1 MRNVK
6 LMLAAAVS
14 VAALSGTAQA
24 ATIVGATVTGPSGTV
39 WTTDANN
46 FYALFLQGNNTSTY
60 INPNRSISLPV
71 MTSGNMSQLL
81 VGEGFRAGETI
92 NSDATFNLALRFA
105 GGQTLSGIYTVATNS
120 FLGGANNTF
129 TEGSTTYSLTNFF
142 YNRGRA
148 DLVSGYTA
156 TPGGDP
162 LDYNGS
168 FTVSAV
174 TSAVPETATWAMM
187 LAGFAMIGAGVRS
200 RKNQSVRVTYA

>member
-39 WTTDANN
+39 WTTEANSY
-46 FYALFLQGNNTSTY
+46 YALFLQGNNTTTY
-60 INPNRSISLPV
+60 VNPGRTIALPV
-71 MTSGNMSQLL
+71 SATGGMMQLL
-81 VGEGFRAGETI
+81 VGEGYRAGETI
-92 NSDATFNLALRFA
+92 NSDATYNLSLRFD
-105 GGQTLSGIYTVATNS
+105 GGQTLSGLYTVATNS
-120 FLGGANNTF
+120 FLGGSAF

-148 DLVSGYTA
+148 DLVQGYTA

-174 TSAVPETATWAMM
+174 TAAVPETATWAMM